1 MKMNIFLKVNAK
13 FAIYSKSLTAKEI
26 KDIYELTCK

>member
-1 MKMNIFLKVNAK
+1 MKINFFLKVNAR
-13 FAIYSKSLTAKEI
+13 FAIYSKSLTAIEI